1 MDAGEL
7 KTRFGQ
13 SDRLVASLRSNSG
26 GDQHRRRLPL
36 APPEP
41 ESLAR
46 VASCAYEAGTAWGT
60 GVGFMYQSVV
70 EDYFTGYQR
79 FFSRGWTS
87 AYCYPEHRPAF
98 LGSVPTNLNDVL
110 VQNKRWMSG
119 MLAVGVSRRH
129 SPLACRPLLRA
140 SLLQAMAYAYFG
152 FAALYAVPVLCY
164 ATLPQL
170 CLLRGVPLFP
180 CPAAAAAA
188 FASSLLLHLA
198 EVCVAKRGL
207 ALRTWWNEQRFWVLN
222 ALTGQL
228 FGCVS
233 AAQEL
238 LGARALDFD
247 LTSKAADGRLYQ
259 DGVFDFTGCSTL
271 LLPATT
277 LSVLNAAAIVAST
290 WKMTSSGGFQFAGEL
305 LPQLF
310 LMCYGAAL
318 SYPLLE
324 GMFLRWDAA
333 RVPPRITALS
343 VALAAVLLAVFG

>member
-1 MDAGEL
+1 M
-7 KTRFGQ
+7 
-13 SDRLVASLRSNSG
+13 
-26 GDQHRRRLPL
+26 P
-36 APPEP
+36 
-41 ESLAR
+41 
-46 VASCAYEAGTAWGT
+46 
-60 GVGFMYQSVV
+60 
-70 EDYFTGYQR
+70 
-79 FFSRGWTS
+79 
-87 AYCYPEHRPAF
+87 
-98 LGSVPTNLNDVL
+98 
-110 VQNKRWMSG
+110 
-119 MLAVGVSRRH
+119 
-129 SPLACRPLLRA
+129 
-140 SLLQAMAYAYFG
+140 
-152 FAALYAVPVLCY
+152 
-164 ATLPQL
+164 
-170 CLLRGVPLFP
+170 
-180 CPAAAAAA
+180 
-188 FASSLLLHLA
+188 
-198 EVCVAKRGL
+198 
-207 ALRTWWNEQRFWVLN
+207 N

-238 LGARALDFD
+238 LGALALDFD

-277 LSVLNAAAIVAST
+277 LSVLNAAAIMAGT
-290 WKMTSSGGFQFAGEL
+290 WKMTSWGGFQFAGEL

>member
-1 MDAGEL
+1 MALEQATDA
-7 KTRFGQ
+7 
-13 SDRLVASLRSNSG
+13 DAASLHRSRAWRFTAAHGNRARIIST
-26 GDQHRRRLPL
+26 L
-36 APPEP
+36 A
-41 ESLAR
+41 L

-87 AYCYPEHRPAF
+87 AYCYPELRPAF
-98 LGSVPTNLNDVL
+98 LGSMPTNLNDVL

-140 SLLQAMAYAYFG
+140 SLLQAMGYAYFG

-170 CLLRGVPLFP
+170 CFLRGVPLFP

-188 FASSLLLHLA
+188 FASSLLQHLA
-198 EVCVAKRGL
+198 EVCVAKRSL

-247 LTSKAADGRLYQ
+247 LTSKATDGRLYQ

-271 LLPATT
+271 LLPATNRSPCST
-277 LSVLNAAAIVAST
+277 PRPSSPATGYNNHTERSRQLDIIIAAANGVLRV
-290 WKMTSSGGFQFAGEL
+290 GL
-305 LPQLF
+305 
-310 LMCYGAAL
+310 AAL
-318 SYPLLE
+318 KQ
-324 GMFLRWDAA
+324 
-333 RVPPRITALS
+333 LS
-343 VALAAVLLAVFG
+343 AWIWSCCVSGVTERRKAT

>member
-1 MDAGEL
+1 
-7 KTRFGQ
+7 
-13 SDRLVASLRSNSG
+13 V
-26 GDQHRRRLPL
+26 
-36 APPEP
+36 
-41 ESLAR
+41 AR

-79 FFSRGWTS
+79 FFFSRGWTS

-129 SPLACRPLLRA
+129 SPLLRA

-152 FAALYAVPVLCY
+152 FV
-164 ATLPQL
+164 
-170 CLLRGVPLFP
+170 
-180 CPAAAAAA
+180 AAA
-188 FASSLLLHLA
+188 FASSLLQHLE
-198 EVCVAKRGL
+198 EVCVAKRRI
-207 ALRTWWNEQRFWVLN
+207 ALRTWWKEQRFWVLN

-277 LSVLNAAAIVAST
+277 LSVRGHRRQHLEDDVVRRLPIRRRAAVPR
-290 WKMTSSGGFQFAGEL
+290 L
-305 LPQLF
+305 LP
-310 LMCYGAAL
+310 AAGGDVPPVGCCQGSATHHRTL
-318 SYPLLE
+318 GRLGS
-324 GMFLRWDAA
+324 RAA
-333 RVPPRITALS
+333 RRVWMSMS
-343 VALAAVLLAVFG
+343 VYL

>member
-1 MDAGEL
+1 
-7 KTRFGQ
+7 
-13 SDRLVASLRSNSG
+13 
-26 GDQHRRRLPL
+26 
-36 APPEP
+36 
-41 ESLAR
+41 
-46 VASCAYEAGTAWGT
+46 
-60 GVGFMYQSVV
+60 
-70 EDYFTGYQR
+70 
-79 FFSRGWTS
+79 
-87 AYCYPEHRPAF
+87 
-98 LGSVPTNLNDVL
+98 
-110 VQNKRWMSG
+110 MSG

-140 SLLQAMAYAYFG
+140 SLLQAMGYAYFG

-188 FASSLLLHLA
+188 FASSLLQHLV
-198 EVCVAKRGL
+198 EVCVARRGRL
-207 ALRTWWNEQRFWVLN
+207 DLRTWWNEQRFWVLN

-228 FGCVS
+228 FGCVN

-247 LTSKAADGRLYQ
+247 LTNKAADGRLYQ

-277 LSVLNAAAIVAST
+277 LSVLNAAAIMAGT
-290 WKMTSSGGFQFAGEL
+290 WKKTSWGDFQFTGEL

-310 LMCYGAAL
+310 LMCYGVAL

-324 GMFLRWDAA
+324 GMLLRWDAA
-333 RVPPRITALS
+333 RVLPCIT
-343 VALAAVLLAVFG
+343 VGTGAAGHGRLHRG